1 MGLAERVIS
10 EASNQEEDESRSI
23 DDIADE
29 EAAIELLADGTV
41 NIELEHPIKEAD
53 GRELKNVTMRR
64 QRVGDQRKALEKH
77 NDNIL
82 AAGYMMLMSRL
93 SLPQKLFDQID
104 AEDAELIQEVFN
116 VTVGKRRKT

>member
-10 EASNQEEDESRSI
+10 EASEREDDSRTM
-23 DDIADE
+23 DEIADQE
-29 EAAIELLADGTV
+29 PGVELLADGTV
-41 NIELEHPIKEAD
+41 NIELAFPVKETD
-53 GRELKNVTMRR
+53 GRELKNISMRR

-93 SLPQKLFDQID
+93 GLPQKLFDQID

-116 VTVGKRRKT
+116 ATMGKRRAT